1 MHANGTKA
9 GDMATATS
17 EERAYTTK
25 DALLATTRGKVG
37 HVGNQSKEVSCST
50 SGNQH
55 MCAHFQLCE
64 FDI

>member
-1 MHANGTKA
+1 
-9 GDMATATS
+9 MATATS
-17 EERAYTTK
+17 QERAYTTN

-37 HVGNQSKEVSCST
+37 HVGNQPKEVSCST

-64 FDI
+64 FVI